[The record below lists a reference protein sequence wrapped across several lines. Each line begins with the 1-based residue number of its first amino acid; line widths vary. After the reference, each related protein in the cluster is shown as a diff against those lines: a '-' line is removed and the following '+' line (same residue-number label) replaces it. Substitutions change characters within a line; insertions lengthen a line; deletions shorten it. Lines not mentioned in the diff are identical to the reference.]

1 MAEGEFKE
9 MDKGPQTRQVFLDII
24 QDYGRPDVI
33 AFSKDTQWMDTF
45 NQNASKVWNGEMS
58 AKDFTAEIQP
68 KMQELYDKGN
78 K

>member
-1 MAEGEFKE
+1 
-9 MDKGPQTRQVFLDII
+9 MD
-24 QDYGRPDVI
+24 
-33 AFSKDTQWMDTF
+33 MF

-58 AKDFTAEIQP
+58 AKDFTAQIQP